1 MEPKAKCLIVDDEP
15 LAIEVLK
22 SHLGKLHSIEIVG
35 TSGDAVEAFDFLN
48 KHRVDLMFLD
58 IHMPEMKGTEL
69 IKALKNPPAVIFTT
83 AYREYAL
90 EGFDLNVIDYL
101 LKPISFARFMQAVEK
116 FFMLHINGT
125 TSSTTSEITL
135 QKQGTND
142 ECLYLREK
150 NIIHKIPLNEIVF
163 AESMGD
169 NLTIYT
175 SDREITS
182 RITISAVEKLL
193 PEKDF
198 IRIHRSFIVSL
209 KHITSFSPVSVF
221 IGKKSFSIG
230 PSYRETVL
238 EKLDESGELTGGNV
252 SK

>member
-22 SHLGKLHSIEIVG
+22 SHLGKLNSIEIAG
-35 TSGDAVEAFDFLN
+35 TAGDAIEAFDFLN
-48 KHRVDLMFLD
+48 KQKVDLMFLD
-58 IHMPEMKGTEL
+58 IHMPEMKGTDL
-69 IKALKNPPAVIFTT
+69 IKALKKPPAVIFTT

-101 LKPISFARFMQAVEK
+101 LKPISFVRFMQAVEK
-116 FFMLHINGT
+116 FFAVFNPAPEISLHHQDE
-125 TSSTTSEITL
+125 SE
-135 QKQGTND
+135 
-142 ECLYLREK
+142 EFLYLREK
-150 NIIHKIPLNEIVF
+150 NLIHKIPLNEIIY

-193 PEKDF
+193 PGKDF

-209 KHITSFSPVSVF
+209 KHITSFSPVSVY

-238 EKLDESGELTGGNV
+238 EKLDLNGDRKAGNAT
-252 SK
+252 K

>member
-22 SHLGKLHSIEIVG
+22 SHLGKLNSIEIAG
-35 TSGDAVEAFDFLN
+35 TAGDAVEAFDFLN
-48 KHRVDLMFLD
+48 KRKVDLMFLD

-116 FFMLHINGT
+116 FFTVFNPSAEVTLHQNGT
-125 TSSTTSEITL
+125 RE
-135 QKQGTND
+135 

-150 NIIHKIPLNEIVF
+150 NRIHKIPLHEIIY

-182 RITISAVEKLL
+182 RITISAVEQLL
-193 PEKDF
+193 SEKDF
-198 IRIHRSFIVSL
+198 LRIHRSFIVSRR
-209 KHITSFSPVSVF
+209 HITSFSPVNVYVGKKAFPIGTSFKDSVF
-221 IGKKSFSIG
+221 
-230 PSYRETVL
+230 
-238 EKLDESGELTGGNV
+238 EKLDLTGDWKGGNV
-252 SK
+252 TK

>member
-1 MEPKAKCLIVDDEP
+1 METKAKCLIVDDEP

-22 SHLGKLHSIEIVG
+22 SHLGKLNTIEIAG
-35 TSGDAVEAFDFLN
+35 TAGDAIEAFDFLN
-48 KHRVDLMFLD
+48 KNRVDLMFLD

-116 FFMLHINGT
+116 FFAVFNSSAEVTLHQKG
-125 TSSTTSEITL
+125 TSE
-135 QKQGTND
+135 

-150 NIIHKIPLNEIVF
+150 NRIHKIPLHEIIY

-175 SDREITS
+175 CDREITS
-182 RITISAVEKLL
+182 RITLSAVEKLL
-193 PEKDF
+193 PANAF
-198 IRIHRSFIVSL
+198 IRIHRSYIVSL

-221 IGKKSFSIG
+221 IGKKPFSIG
-230 PSYRETVL
+230 TSYRESVM
-238 EKLDESGELTGGNV
+238 EKLDSKGELNAGNMT
-252 SK
+252 K

>member
-22 SHLGKLHSIEIVG
+22 SHIGKINSIEIAG
-35 TSGDAVEAFDFLN
+35 TAGDAVEAFDFLN
-48 KHRVDLMFLD
+48 KNKVDLMFLD

-69 IKALKNPPAVIFTT
+69 IKSLNNPPAVIFTT

-101 LKPISFARFMQAVEK
+101 LKPISFGRFMQAVEK
-116 FFMLHINGT
+116 YFRLHNNE
-125 TSSTTSEITL
+125 SEITL
-135 QKQGTND
+135 HKKGTS
-142 ECLYLREK
+142 EEFLYLRER
-150 NIIHKIPLNEIVF
+150 NVIHKIPLNEIVY

-182 RITISAVEKLL
+182 RITISSVEKLL
-193 PEKDF
+193 SDKDF
-198 IRIHRSFIVSL
+198 LRIHRSFIVSV
-209 KHITSFSPVSVF
+209 KHITSFSPVSIF
-221 IGKKSFSIG
+221 IGKKSFPIG
-230 PSYRETVL
+230 SSYKKNVF
-238 EKLDESGELTGGNV
+238 EKLDYDGDWKEGSVL
-252 SK
+252 K